1 MMKNKFPATT
11 AEFYEANKKRLFQ
24 FGEYFLEKLTD
35 RELIDA
41 LAEKDLEKLA
51 RIYKLVFE
59 KLEDTEDSP
68 ENPTLSA
75 IISAVEQIGGEKT
88 EQEE

>member
-1 MMKNKFPATT
+1 MKETIPATI
-11 AEFYEANKKRLFQ
+11 AEFYEMNKSRLFR

-51 RIYKLVFE
+51 RIYRLIFE
-59 KLEDTEDSP
+59 KLEETEEKP

-88 EQEE
+88 EQGG

>member
-1 MMKNKFPATT
+1 MKKKTAYQSA
-11 AEFYEANKKRLFQ
+11 AEFYEANKERLFV
-24 FGEYFLEKLTD
+24 FGELFLEKLTD

-59 KLEDTEDSP
+59 KIESTEDAP

-75 IISAVEQIGGEKT
+75 IISAVGQIGGDTT
-88 EQEE
+88 E